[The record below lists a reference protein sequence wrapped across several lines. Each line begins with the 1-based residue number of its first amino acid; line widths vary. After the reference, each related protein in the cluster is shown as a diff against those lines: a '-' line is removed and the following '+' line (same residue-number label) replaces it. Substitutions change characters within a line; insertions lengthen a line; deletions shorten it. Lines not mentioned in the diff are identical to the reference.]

1 MLLPL
6 RRRVEEP
13 MTLILG
19 GVSKESRTKV
29 YKKNLLWYPTTSAT
43 ALSRSFFQGQIS
55 KIGIDKKL
63 K

>member
-1 MLLPL
+1 
-6 RRRVEEP
+6 